1 MGETPDASL
10 PQRRFPHQTSRR
22 RDAARTMNLRAH
34 RCDEDL
40 ITHNAR
46 GGASIMAENE
56 GNMGDAFGGLVLLAF
71 DLLDSEIAKSPE
83 RIIQT
88 FKNPALL
95 KAAENALLGFAKS
108 RGPTASSQ
116 LTTEE
121 ISKLQSSVIDGVK
134 TAATDAYL
142 KQIKDS
148 SKFKALEKQLKN
160 FEDAAKSSAIGVWV
174 DSNKSILYVVGAAL
188 TVGAGVALYI
198 TKPSGTLYGMG
209 IRELEKLKFE
219 VLKVGSLKSVQ
230 ATIGV
235 GNIIFDPTAERYGG
249 KVTGSIAWEQIKI
262 DLSLQVVTA
271 NLKAPEVTS
280 EVGVKYGVISLN
292 ATNKVDLTKPK
303 VDLTLRLSANKDRF
317 GLSVAANIKDDN
329 VTGSAS
335 ASYKIN
341 ESLKLGVDLSRKNR
355 PDMGN
360 QSENLIMFELK
371 GTFP

>member
-1 MGETPDASL
+1 
-10 PQRRFPHQTSRR
+10 
-22 RDAARTMNLRAH
+22 
-34 RCDEDL
+34 
-40 ITHNAR
+40 
-46 GGASIMAENE
+46 MAENE